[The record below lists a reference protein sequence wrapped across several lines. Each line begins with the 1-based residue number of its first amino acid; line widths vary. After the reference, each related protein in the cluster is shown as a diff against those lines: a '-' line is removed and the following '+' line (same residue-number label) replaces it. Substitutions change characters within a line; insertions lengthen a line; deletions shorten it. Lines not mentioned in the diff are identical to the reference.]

1 MKKFFLTVLFLFF
14 LIVGGLGFFIIR
26 SFNTD
31 AFQKQIVESISEM
44 TGREFNVMGATYV
57 SWFPMPRIVMN
68 DITLANVKGSQ
79 RAVMVRANRV
89 GVELEWASLLKNPL
103 VIKKIDIE
111 NPTVFL
117 ERMDET
123 NVNWNFPFLFETKT
137 NLNDFGMDTTR
148 ASIRVDTVSVRG
160 GSIEYTNALNQ
171 MKWVVSSIN
180 GNLSMDTLQ
189 GPYTFNGTFRAKEKT
204 VSAQLK
210 IMQLRVDT
218 AVPFSLNLVGEDNN
232 FLLDLNGTITP
243 SLTKTTQM
251 VADGSFS
258 TQKPNDLLKAFDLKP
273 LSEALN
279 VPSFGNM
286 RYESANGQDTFK
298 SFTVRFGDTENAV
311 SMTGSLEREK
321 KQKLSYKATINFNR
335 FDYAQWQNML
345 SELNWKNLTDGE
357 FADFKLK
364 LHADTFVYQGKNFK
378 NVNADFAKNG
388 YKFQINGG
396 SMEATGETTV
406 NFEGGSIIQNDKVG
420 LVLMLAGKSARLDEL
435 LKTVSPSADF
445 PKVLAQSAIFKG
457 NTTIYADG
465 FNLEIQEFSLDK
477 TKLSGNVRYEETK
490 PLPTIR
496 IKLFAQNVN
505 IDDYAGYR
513 KPKEKV
519 SVFALINN
527 AKNYVSQL
535 TFLKN
540 YVGTFDLAGNNI
552 VFFGAPIEK
561 ITLNGEVV
569 NNTLKITKADIRN
582 LANASLSGSVDFSGL
597 NEKVISIPTL
607 KMNFGTPQLSLFMDK
622 IGLTANE
629 ESLKDL
635 KDFKTE
641 LTLSE
646 QGDEWAIDMNNV
658 VGDLGLTLDGKLKT
672 TDAGTTYNN
681 LQVSLSYPDFR
692 RFSREIFDIKG
703 INTAMDG
710 DFLVKM
716 VLNGSLDNVAFSDGQ
731 IKIGPN
737 QMSVNGTY
745 KPGKQAQL
753 IMNIEAPSFNVN
765 KYIWNDLKNIKF
777 RGINA
782 QKPFDL
788 SVFDGLDHQIKIST
802 AQLLYNGYELKN
814 AILSW
819 VISGREKTVTLKELS
834 GTYGT
839 SNAPFKASGM
849 FNWGNTPTFTVD
861 FNGFNSE
868 VSPHLL
874 SMKKMSYGEGTVR
887 YQAHLES
894 TGKSPAEM
902 LNNLKGSGQLTF
914 ENGIW
919 VGTGIDKV
927 LPLVKRTI
935 DNHVPKETF
944 DKEMNRILNSGKTP
958 IQKIDGAFTIENGQF
973 KAMNTVLNGE
983 GFISDPMQIQW
994 DIAKDSFDILVPITL
1009 SAYADLPPFALTVR
1023 GKRDALAYQTNYV
1036 DLSSS
1041 VADIVKA
1048 ESEQLAE
1055 KKQTEKEKEMKI
1067 ARSEREDKIREAI
1080 LSAREAVKQAG
1091 IKVTTGD
1098 NQKAL
1103 YLYRNAQ
1110 DALSVVNNMS
1120 VKETLTDAEYIQLT
1134 EQSRL
1139 AIMKA
1144 EEAVAEATND
1154 KFFEDRKKLHAF
1166 SDSAQQMQ
1174 SEIIR
1179 IRDAYPDIEIV
1190 QKLAPATAE
1199 HVNILQKLS
1208 DEANPNETDESHYA
1222 QMRKARD
1229 AYVKVVKGYQYVL
1242 RFDIDSN
1249 VKPIQPLSLTVPENT
1264 GLEIFEKIAN
1274 SDETDADE
1282 ENQKS
1287 KVVETQEQSSND
1299 INALSADDEDTKK
1312 WQIFRGAV
1320 HDSSERIRSK
1330 ISRANDGFE
1339 LGDETENGKTASSPS
1354 EMLDSADDLSV
1365 MPRDLPPTGSV
1376 LRGTISRAE

>member
-14 LIVGGLGFFIIR
+14 IIVGGLGFFIIR

-31 AFQKQIVESISEM
+31 AFQKQIIESISEM

-57 SWFPMPRIVMN
+57 SWFPTPRIVMN
-68 DITLANVKGSQ
+68 DITLANIKGSP

-89 GVELEWASLLKNPL
+89 GVELEWASLLKSPL

-117 ERMDET
+117 ERTDET
-123 NVNWNFPFLFETKT
+123 NVNWNFPFLFETKA
-137 NLNDFGMDTTR
+137 NLNDFGMDTSNT
-148 ASIRVDTVSVRG
+148 AIRVDTVSVRG

-171 MKWVVSSIN
+171 VKWSIGSIN

-189 GPYTFNGTFRAKEKT
+189 GPYTFNGTFRAKDKT
-204 VSAQLK
+204 ASAQLK

-218 AVPFSLNLVGEDNN
+218 AVPFSLNLVGEDNS
-232 FLLDLNGTITP
+232 FLLDINGTLTP

-258 TQKPNDLLKAFDLKP
+258 VQKPNNLLKAFGLKT
-273 LSEALN
+273 LSNELN

-286 RYESANGQDTFK
+286 RYESASGEDTFK

-311 SMTGSLEREK
+311 SMTGSLEREQ
-321 KQKLSYKATINFNR
+321 KQKTSYKATINFNR
-335 FDYAQWQNML
+335 FDYAQWQNVL
-345 SELNWKNLTDGE
+345 SALNWKNLTDGE

-364 LHADTFVYQGKNFK
+364 LHADTFIYHGKSLK

-388 YKFQINGG
+388 HKFQINGG
-396 SMEATGETTV
+396 SLEAAGETV
-406 NFEGGSIIQNDKVG
+406 LNFEGGSLAQNDKVG
-420 LVLMLAGKSARLDEL
+420 LVLMLAGKSARLSEL
-435 LKTVSPSADF
+435 LAMVAQTADF
-445 PKVLAQSAIFKG
+445 PKVLAQSAVFKG
-457 NTTIYADG
+457 NTTIYSDG

-477 TKLSGNVRYEETK
+477 TKLSGSVVYEKTN

-496 IKLFAQNVN
+496 TKLSAQNVN
-505 IDDYAGYR
+505 IDDYAGYQ
-513 KPKEKV
+513 KPKQKV
-519 SVFALINN
+519 DVFALIDY
-527 AKNYVSQL
+527 AKNYISQL
-535 TFLKN
+535 AFLKDFI
-540 YVGTFDLAGNNI
+540 GTFDLAGNNV

-561 ITLNGEVV
+561 ITLTGEVAD
-569 NNTLKITKADIRN
+569 NMLKITKADIQN
-582 LANASLSGSVDFSGL
+582 LANASLSGSVNFNGL
-597 NEKVISIPTL
+597 NTKLVSIPTL
-607 KMNFGTPQLSLFMDK
+607 KMNFGTPQLDLFMDK
-622 IGLTANE
+622 IGLTANAE
-629 ESLKDL
+629 ALKDL

-646 QGDEWAIDMNNV
+646 QGDEWTIAMNNTT
-658 VGDLGLTLDGKLKT
+658 GDLGLTLDGKLKT
-672 TDAGTTYNN
+672 TDDGTIYNN

-703 INTAMDG
+703 VNTSMDG

-753 IMNIEAPSFNVN
+753 IMNIESPSFNVN
-765 KYIWNDLKNIKF
+765 KYIWNDLKNIKL

-788 SVFDGLDHQIKIST
+788 KVFDGLDHHIKIST
-802 AQLLYNGYELKN
+802 AQLLYSGYELKN
-814 AILSW
+814 AVLEWS
-819 VISGREKTVTLKELS
+819 VSGQEKTVTLKELS

-839 SNAPFKASGM
+839 ANAPFKASGV
-849 FNWGNTPTFTVD
+849 FGWGNTPTLTLD

-874 SMKKMSYGEGTVR
+874 STKKMSYGEGTAR
-887 YQAHLES
+887 YQARLES
-894 TGKSPAEM
+894 NGKSPAEM
-902 LNNLKGSGQLTF
+902 LANLKGNGKLTF
-914 ENGIW
+914 ENGVW
-919 VGTGIDKV
+919 VGTSIDKV
-927 LPLVKRTI
+927 LPLIKRTI

-944 DKEMNRILNSGKTP
+944 DKEMNRILNSGKTA
-958 IQKIDGAFTIENGQF
+958 IRKIEGAFTIENGQF

-983 GFISDPMQIQW
+983 GFVSDPMQIQW

-1023 GKRDALAYQTNYV
+1023 GKSDALAYQTNNV

-1080 LSAREAVKQAG
+1080 LSAREAVRQAG

-1166 SDSAQQMQ
+1166 NDSAQQMQ

-1199 HVNILQKLS
+1199 YVGILQKLS
-1208 DEANPNETDESHYA
+1208 DEANPNETDEDHYA

-1242 RFDIDSN
+1242 RFDIDSK

-1274 SDETDADE
+1274 SDADDIVE
-1282 ENQKS
+1282 EKQVS
-1287 KVVETQEQSSND
+1287 KEAESDVSSN
-1299 INALSADDEDTKK
+1299 NGLNTTSPDDENMKK

-1320 HDSSERIRSK
+1320 RDSSQRIRSK
-1330 ISRANDGFE
+1330 ISRANND
-1339 LGDETENGKTASSPS
+1339 LGVES
-1354 EMLDSADDLSV
+1354 ESDIQESVGQPEVIEPADDLSV
-1365 MPRDLPPTGSV
+1365 MPRDLPPTGSA